1 MPLHKAFITWCGSKL
16 GKLSNVFSEV
26 RPTNLE
32 RSAIACF
39 VIARPRVHL
48 TPKTPK
54 IEEFSTKFCFEIP
67 KFSTNQFK
75 LVQIRLT
82 PVYSGYK
89 SGSAKETI
97 QDLHTKNVYYQMSKK
112 LIL

>member
-48 TPKTPK
+48 TPKIPK
-54 IEEFSTKFCFEIP
+54 IEKF
-67 KFSTNQFK
+67 
-75 LVQIRLT
+75 
-82 PVYSGYK
+82 
-89 SGSAKETI
+89 
-97 QDLHTKNVYYQMSKK
+97 
-112 LIL
+112 